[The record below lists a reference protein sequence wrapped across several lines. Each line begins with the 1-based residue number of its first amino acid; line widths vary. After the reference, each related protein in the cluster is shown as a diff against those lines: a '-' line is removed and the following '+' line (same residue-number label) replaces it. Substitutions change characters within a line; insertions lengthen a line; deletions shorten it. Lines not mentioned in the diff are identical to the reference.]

1 MLNEDRI
8 NPKRGRRQTW
18 IKRRKINMFLVDLN
32 PTEDVSDTE
41 INNYL
46 IRALKHTRIK
56 SRLPVSHWE
65 SRPFKVK

>member
-1 MLNEDRI
+1 
-8 NPKRGRRQTW
+8 
-18 IKRRKINMFLVDLN
+18 MFLVDLN

-56 SRLPVSHWE
+56 SRLPVSQ
-65 SRPFKVK
+65 